1 MIKNI
6 NKDFLSKYI
15 APIIIACIAPMG
27 YFAPIGE
34 WLLITFLAL
43 STLINFIF
51 NSFKINLP
59 SLTVFFLVCL
69 FMSGSF
75 LWSFNQDRTAEVI
88 LPTIAITFAVY
99 VIILF
104 TSRINIK
111 NVDLILGFSLLATSI
126 IIMLD
131 LLLDAGIRT
140 NLALMVGDHPTSK
153 SAHYS
158 RGILILLMLMP
169 ILVASLI
176 NAKRVI
182 LALIIFFLVS
192 SIVIMGPNDT
202 AKLALCASVIAAII
216 IYLFGPRS
224 FIGFGIIVIL
234 WILSAPI
241 IAYKAVPLISN
252 IDKMVEIKKS
262 GCNNLV
268 PEIEEEK
275 EIPHTNTPKNLDNN
289 CIIIK
294 PWQSSSMG
302 SSIVHRL
309 VVWEFV
315 GKEITKTPI
324 LGTGLGTSR
333 LIGQNVE
340 LYVPLSK
347 TNIKGAIPLHPHNN
361 ALEIWLELGVLGA
374 IIYAGLWI
382 VIINFGTKLRA
393 RSYIL
398 GTGACASIIILFI
411 ISNLSF
417 GVFQSWWIA
426 IQGLVFLILILMCKE
441 SLPRE
446 NKYPP

>member
-1 MIKNI
+1 MFMIKNI

-43 STLINFIF
+43 STLISFIF
-51 NSFKINLP
+51 NSYKVNLS

-69 FMSGSF
+69 FMSCSF

-88 LPTIAITFAVY
+88 LPTIGITFAVY
-99 VIILF
+99 VIISF

-111 NVDLILGFSLLATSI
+111 NVDLIIGFSLLATSI
-126 IIMLD
+126 VIMLD

-140 NLALMVGDHPTSK
+140 NLASMVGDHPTSK
-153 SAHYS
+153 SANYS

-169 ILVASLI
+169 ILVAALI
-176 NAKRVI
+176 NTKKVI

-192 SIVIMGPNDT
+192 SIVIIGPNDT
-202 AKLALCASVIAAII
+202 AKLALFASIISAII
-216 IYLFGPRS
+216 IYFFGPRS
-224 FIGFGIIVIL
+224 FVGFGLIVVL

-241 IAYKAVPLISN
+241 IAYKITPLISN
-252 IDKMVEIKKS
+252 IDKMYESRWEDKGGVSFVEK
-262 GCNNLV
+262 
-268 PEIEEEK
+268 
-275 EIPHTNTPKNLDNN
+275 
-289 CIIIK
+289 K

-315 GKEITKTPI
+315 GKEITKTPL

-333 LIGQNVE
+333 LIGQNIE
-340 LYVPLSK
+340 LQVPLSK

-361 ALEIWLELGVLGA
+361 ALEIWLELGILGA
-374 IIYAGLWI
+374 IIYAGIWL
-382 VIINFGTKLRA
+382 VIIKFGIKLRA
-393 RSYIL
+393 KSYIL
-398 GTGACASIIILFI
+398 GTGACASIVTLFI
-411 ISNLSF
+411 VSNLSF

-426 IQGLVFLILILMCKE
+426 IQALVFLIVILMCKE
-441 SLPRE
+441 PLP
-446 NKYPP
+446 